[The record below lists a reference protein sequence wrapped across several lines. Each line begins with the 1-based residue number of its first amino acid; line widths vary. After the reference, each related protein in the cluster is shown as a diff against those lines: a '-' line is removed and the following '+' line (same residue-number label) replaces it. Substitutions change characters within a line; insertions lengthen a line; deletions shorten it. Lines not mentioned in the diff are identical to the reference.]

1 MGEVFKVNG
10 NINEWIRKSETC
22 LKQHGFDNIIVRGL
36 KGELEATYKVF
47 DNITIRFTPLLDGKV
62 ELNIEAS
69 NPQLITMYKNGI
81 MTASKAKQTYSKN
94 QVDDEQLIHYAP
106 KFEQSP
112 DFYGGRKKAVPQKN
126 NTPASLPKQKKGGG
140 CFKIFLIGFLILFVL
155 AMIVSCLGSGV
166 ETTVPVANTSAVSY
180 EECGN
185 YPYESLART
194 PDTFK
199 NQKIK
204 FSGTIVQVIEE
215 QNQHGYRIAIDD
227 NYEQIALVSYQGELD
242 QGRILEN
249 DMVEFW
255 GIYQGVTTY
264 QSTFNAKVTVPYL
277 LASGYSILQ

>member
-22 LKQHGFDNIIVRGL
+22 LKQHGFDNIAVLGL
-36 KGELEATYKVF
+36 KGEIEATYKVF

-69 NPQLITMYKNGI
+69 NPQLITIYKNGI
-81 MTASKAKQTYSKN
+81 LTASKPKSRTKSP
-94 QVDDEQLIHYAP
+94 VDDEQLIHYAP

-112 DFYGGRKKAVPQKN
+112 DFYGGRKKAASQKN
-126 NTPASLPKQKKGGG
+126 NAPASLPKQKKGGG
-140 CFKIFLIGFLILFVL
+140 CFKIFIIGFLILFVL

-166 ETTVPVANTSAVSY
+166 ETTVPIANTSAVSY

-204 FSGTIVQVIEE
+204 FSGTIIQVIEE

-227 NYEQIALVSYQGELD
+227 NYEQIALVSYQGKLD

-249 DMVEFW
+249 DTVEFW
-255 GIYQGVTTY
+255 GVYQGVTTY

>member
-22 LKQHGFDNIIVRGL
+22 LKQHGFDNIAVLGL
-36 KGELEATYKVF
+36 KGEIEATYKVF

-69 NPQLITMYKNGI
+69 NPQLITIYKNGI
-81 MTASKAKQTYSKN
+81 LTASKPKSRIKN
-94 QVDDEQLIHYAP
+94 PVDDEQLIHYAP

-112 DFYGGRKKAVPQKN
+112 DFYGGRKKAASQKN
-126 NTPASLPKQKKGGG
+126 NAPASLPKQKKGGG
-140 CFKIFLIGFLILFVL
+140 CFKIFIIGFLILFVL

-166 ETTVPVANTSAVSY
+166 ETTVPIGNTSDVSY

-204 FSGTIVQVIEE
+204 FSGTIIQVIEE
-215 QNQHGYRIAIDD
+215 QNQHGYRIAIDGD
-227 NYEQIALVSYQGELD
+227 YEQVALVSYPGNLD

-249 DMVEFW
+249 DTVEFW
-255 GIYQGVTTY
+255 GVYQGVTTY
-264 QSTFNAKVTVPYL
+264 QSAFNTKVTVPYL
-277 LASGYSILQ
+277 LASGYSISQ

>member
-1 MGEVFKVNG
+1 MGEIFKVNG

-22 LKQHGFDNIIVRGL
+22 LRQHGFDNIMVRGL
-36 KGELEATYKVF
+36 KGEVEATYKVF
-47 DNITIRFTPLLDGKV
+47 DHITIKFTPLLDSKV

-81 MTASKAKQTYSKN
+81 MTASKPKQTYSKN
-94 QVDDEQLIHYAP
+94 QVDDGQLIHYAP

-112 DFYGGRKKAVPQKN
+112 DFYGGAKKRSNPP
-126 NTPASLPKQKKGGG
+126 TTSDLPKSRKGGG
-140 CFKIFLIGFLILFVL
+140 CFKVFLIGFLVLFVL
-155 AMIVSCLGSGV
+155 SMVVSCLSGNV
-166 ETTVPVANTSAVSY
+166 DTTVPVASTAAVSY
-180 EECGN
+180 EECN
-185 YPYESLART
+185 SYPYESLART

-215 QNQHGYRIAIDD
+215 GNTHTYRIAIDD

-249 DMVEFW
+249 DTVEFW
-255 GIYQGVTTY
+255 GVYQGVTTY
-264 QSTFNAKVTVPYL
+264 QSAFNTKVTVPYL
-277 LASGYSILQ
+277 MATGYGILQ